1 MKKLFTT
8 AAIASAAV
16 LGLAGQ
22 ASADGHCGSLTIAE
36 MNWASAEFIANLDKI
51 VLESGFGCEIELIPG
66 ATMTTFASMD
76 SKGVPDVA
84 PELWAN
90 AVQTPLKKAISENR
104 LAVLNTAPITGAGE
118 GWMIDAKTAKA
129 NNLKTLADVIA
140 RPDLFP
146 HPEDAS
152 KGGFVTCPAGWGCQI
167 ASNNLFS
174 KGFKMGDKG
183 WKIVDSGSSAGLD
196 GSIEKA
202 ANRGESWFGYYW
214 GPTVLASKANLF
226 LLDMGSFAGNDHWDN
241 CVMDPEC
248 ADVKPS
254 AWVTSVVTTA
264 VTSNFLEVGPKV
276 AQEYIAK
283 RQFPADVM
291 NTMLKLKDQ
300 NQWTG
305 EDTAYEFMERYPD
318 LWKSWIPADVAAKV
332 AKTL

>member
-1 MKKLFTT
+1 MKRVFGAAFTM
-8 AAIASAAV
+8 AATVAVGLSWTTIGNAA
-16 LGLAGQ
+16 
-22 ASADGHCGSLTIAE
+22 CGKISIAE

-90 AVQTPLKKAISENR
+90 AVQTPLKKAVSENR
-104 LAVLNTAPITGAGE
+104 MAVLNTAPITGAGE
-118 GWMIDAKTAKA
+118 GWMIDAKTAKE

-167 ASNNLFS
+167 ASNNLF

-202 ANRGESWFGYYW
+202 ANRGEPWFGYYW

-226 LLDMGSFAGNDHWDN
+226 LLDMGPFAGNDHWDN

-248 ADVKPS
+248 AELLLI
-254 AWVTSVVTTA
+254 
-264 VTSNFLEVGPKV
+264 N
-276 AQEYIAK
+276 
-283 RQFPADVM
+283 R
-291 NTMLKLKDQ
+291 
-300 NQWTG
+300 
-305 EDTAYEFMERYPD
+305 
-318 LWKSWIPADVAAKV
+318 
-332 AKTL
+332 